1 MRRDA
6 QSSSRTSPQSIQSTL
21 HTRRNTLNNPV
32 TSNEPEGINI
42 FKYYV
47 QNYCADNSVKFST
60 ASQCEIWGRWWR
72 RARGDGHAE
81 DRAHARRTRK
91 HVERKLGSWEPGAV
105 LSTPSQYLI
114 SISRNT
120 LNLISIPEP
129 PSFAHPKP

>member
-1 MRRDA
+1 MPCNFLDKR
-6 QSSSRTSPQSIQSTL
+6 I
-21 HTRRNTLNNPV
+21 V
-32 TSNEPEGINI
+32 
-42 FKYYV
+42 KYRLLE
-47 QNYCADNSVKFST
+47 KL
-60 ASQCEIWGRWWR
+60 G
-72 RARGDGHAE
+72 GDGHAE

-91 HVERKLGSWEPGAV
+91 HVEGKLGSWEPGAV